1 MISCRYDEAMKNF
14 DIALKTLRGNRLID
28 YKQLG
33 LQYKLYSCEVRGNPT
48 QSQLTSKAVE
58 SWLDLNV
65 FFPQSKPMLVRG
77 QSCKY
82 YRFVKLSKKNPISLS
97 VCIHTQDFDSCLFSC
112 SYLMNKH
119 MYTLLVGTWH
129 PIISVDSLPPVSKY

>member
-1 MISCRYDEAMKNF
+1 MKNF

-82 YRFVKLSKKNPISLS
+82 YRFVKLSKKIQFLFQCVYILKILTAVSSL
-97 VCIHTQDFDSCLFSC
+97 VAI
-112 SYLMNKH
+112 
-119 MYTLLVGTWH
+119 
-129 PIISVDSLPPVSKY
+129 